1 MKTIFFLIISLP
13 LLLFSCEKETPFH
26 EGEEV
31 EVPLTFSIG
40 EHEMVTRAGSYATVI
55 KHMRILAFDA
65 VTGTLSRQIVIPTG
79 ANAPTNLRLPWGK
92 YYLVFAGNFYT
103 LAVTEG
109 TTMLN
114 DVLVTMGF
122 DPAYPGATDICV
134 APFLPYY
141 YYKTG
146 IVQFG
151 IVGSIPVT
159 LKPITSQIIF
169 QYQNKPSYYKTLKAD
184 IRNIGRSLSLQGTS
198 LGPAVRV
205 IKSKDN
211 LGGITG
217 NVSDTTYTFSG
228 IGSNSIVRLYATDN
242 SNQVDSLDFT
252 FKNQIMS
259 GCSYKVYFIFP
270 SAPELTAPKGLP
282 HTGMFVRRNRLA
294 DIDVIIE
301 DQTVKW
307 GQENNDNKK

>member
-13 LLLFSCEKETPFH
+13 FLLFSCETETPSH
-26 EGEEV
+26 DSEEV
-31 EVPLTFSIG
+31 EVPLTFTVG
-40 EHEMVTRAGSYATVI
+40 EYDEAMTRAGSYATI
-55 KHMRILAFDA
+55 IQHMRILAFDA
-65 VTGTLSRQIVIPTG
+65 VTGKLFRQIVIPTG

-109 TTMLN
+109 STTLN
-114 DVLVTMGF
+114 DVLVTMGL
-122 DPAYPGATDICV
+122 DPAYPSATDICV
-134 APFLPYY
+134 APTLPYY

-169 QYQNKPSYYKTLKAD
+169 QYQNKPSYYKTLKTD

-198 LGPAVRV
+198 LAPAVRV
-205 IKSKDN
+205 IKTRGN
-211 LGGITG
+211 LGGVTG
-217 NVSDTTYTFSG
+217 AVNDTTYTFSG
-228 IGSNSIVRLYATDN
+228 IGSNSVVRLYATDN
-242 SNQVDSLDFT
+242 TNQVDSMDFT

-270 SAPELTAPKGLP
+270 PVPELRIRPGQSEP
-282 HTGMFVRRNRLA
+282 EQPERPNRLA
-294 DIDVIIE
+294 GVRIVYGE
-301 DQTVKW
+301 KN
-307 GQENNDNKK
+307 EE

>member
-1 MKTIFFLIISLP
+1 MKPIFFLMISLQF
-13 LLLFSCEKETPFH
+13 LLLSCEKEMTLN
-26 EGEEV
+26 ESGDV
-31 EVPLTFSIG
+31 EVPLTFTVG
-40 EHEMVTRAGSYATVI
+40 EHDVATRAGSYTTVI

-65 VTGTLSRQIVIPTG
+65 VTGILSRQIVIPTG

-109 TTMLN
+109 STTLN
-114 DVLVTMGF
+114 DVLVTMGL
-122 DPAYPGATDICV
+122 DPAYPGSTDICV
-134 APFLPYY
+134 APTLPYY

-146 IVQFG
+146 VVQFG

-198 LGPAVRV
+198 LTPVVRV
-205 IKSKDN
+205 VKSKTN
-211 LGGITG
+211 LGGVTG
-217 NVSDTTYTFSG
+217 MVNDTTYTFSG
-228 IGSNSIVRLYATDN
+228 IGSSSTVRLYATDN
-242 SNQVDSLDFT
+242 LNQVDSLDFT

-270 SAPELTAPKGLP
+270 PVPELKES
-282 HTGMFVRRNRLA
+282 TGIPGSGQPVQPNRLA
-294 DIDVIIE
+294 D
-301 DQTVKW
+301 VKIVFGEETQQW
-307 GQENNDNKK
+307 TNGSNGN

>member
-13 LLLFSCEKETPFH
+13 LLLFSCEKETPLH
-26 EGEEV
+26 DGEEV

-40 EHEMVTRAGSYATVI
+40 EHEVATRAGSYATVI

-65 VTGTLSRQIVIPTG
+65 VTGLLSRQIVIPTG

-109 TTMLN
+109 STTLN
-114 DVLVTMGF
+114 DVLVTMGL
-122 DPAYPGATDICV
+122 DPAYPSATDICV
-134 APFLPYY
+134 APTLPYY

-159 LKPITSQIIF
+159 LKPVTSQIIF
-169 QYQNKPSYYKTLKAD
+169 QYQNKPSYYKTLKTD

-198 LGPAVRV
+198 LAPAVRV
-205 IKSKDN
+205 IKSKGN
-211 LGGITG
+211 LSGITG
-217 NVSDTTYTFSG
+217 VVNDTTYTFSG

-259 GCSYKVYFIFP
+259 GGSYKVYFIFP
-270 SAPELTAPKGLP
+270 SVPELSVRLGAPEPE
-282 HTGMFVRRNRLA
+282 RRKRLS
-294 DIDVIIE
+294 DMRIVFGE
-301 DQTVKW
+301 KT
-307 GQENNDNKK
+307 EE